1 VIATRQQ
8 LWIPPAKGSVG
19 SSASVR
25 EPSLVETAHEII
37 SEGGVTAL
45 WTGLKPGLVLTVNPA
60 ITYGA
65 FERLKSA
72 VLDKPG
78 RVEKKLGALEAF
90 AIGVGSKAI
99 ATVVTYP
106 YIFAKVRLQAKRKK
120 VESAA
125 AAAESQEATSTGE
138 KHGHEETYAEV
149 AAHEPSDPS
158 AVVSSTPPVRSTS
171 KGPPVTAREIQH
183 TGAIPLL
190 AAVYKKQGLAGWY
203 KGLTAQ
209 LIKAVLCQGESP
221 HVKAVF
227 GPDWPPIARNPLRQ
241 QGSIRSLGL
250 AHLVVV
256 CQD

>member
-1 VIATRQQ
+1 
-8 LWIPPAKGSVG
+8 
-19 SSASVR
+19 
-25 EPSLVETAHEII
+25 
-37 SEGGVTAL
+37 
-45 WTGLKPGLVLTVNPA
+45 
-60 ITYGA
+60 
-65 FERLKSA
+65 
-72 VLDKPG
+72 
-78 RVEKKLGALEAF
+78 VEKKLGALEAF